1 MKTFNIIIIFLLVL
15 FVSCRKEFEKP
26 RWDAGI
32 LAPLIKT
39 NLGIDDI
46 IKDSVIQKNPD
57 NSLKIVNRELLYSM
71 TLDSLLNL
79 SKKNFPEYNTSKK
92 LSELKLDSKT
102 FSQKI
107 TLQQLADQPGNEEL
121 KKYLGQQNGPVPAIS
136 GINLPPI
143 GLPTGLFFK
152 EADIKEG
159 KMEITVNNGFPFI
172 IDSVNFR
179 LTNASGNNIYYN
191 EVFKNLTGTPQNSA
205 TDLAGKK
212 VDGDIMNAYVLNM
225 ATIAAGN
232 VPYMDPSSVITVTIK
247 ISDVKVNSA
256 NAIFPAQNVI
266 DDSSYVYLVGM
277 NDAKLTEAKLRSGN
291 VRVEVTSTAQDN
303 IYFTYDIPG
312 AIDRTGTR
320 FRIEDVVPPNQ
331 SGKPFV
337 KEYDLAGYV
346 LNLRGMNSKGQIREG
361 DTTYN
366 AFFNKITGRI
376 EYTGKL
382 IYLSLND
389 SMSVKISMENMI
401 PEYVRGYLGKDSVY
415 QTGTASIDLF
425 KKVTGGELKF
435 QDITNIGIKI
445 ENGIGVSGFVDVT
458 SIKGNRPGATPV
470 EIKNIST
477 DISPA
482 TETPLQPVIS
492 TLSLGEKGKEL
503 LNMMP
508 YSIDYKVQAFANK
521 GVDFGPNHLNQ
532 FAYYGSPL
540 NIFLDMEVPL
550 NLLANKLQ
558 LSDTI
563 EFLTKEIETSVKSGY
578 LNLIANNGFP
588 ISANLKLYFLD
599 ANKNLT
605 DSLISPE
612 SIKPAPVT
620 AGKAVGKS
628 QSIIRYNLS
637 SENSI
642 QNILHSKY
650 MVFKAVFDTQPAGE
664 YYKIYSDYELE
675 VTISGN
681 VNVTIE

>member
-1 MKTFNIIIIFLLVL
+1 MKTFNILIIFLFVL

-39 NLGIDDI
+39 KLGIGDI
-46 IKDSVIQKNPD
+46 IKDSVIQRNPD
-57 NSLKIVNRELLYSM
+57 NSLKIVNRELLYSL

-79 SKKNFPEYNTSKK
+79 GKQNFPEYNTSRK

-102 FSQKI
+102 FSHKI
-107 TLQQLADQPGNEEL
+107 TLKQLADQPGNEHL
-121 KKYLGQQNGPVPAIS
+121 KQYVEQQNGPVPAIS

-143 GLPTGLFFK
+143 PLPTGLFFT

-159 KMEITVNNGFPFI
+159 NMEITVNNEFPFS

-191 EVFKNLTGTPQNSA
+191 EVFRNLTPGTPQVKA

-212 VDGDIMNAYVLNM
+212 IEGSVMNAYVQNM
-225 ATIAAGN
+225 ATIGVGN
-232 VPYMDPSSVITVTIK
+232 VPYMDPNSTITVTIN
-247 ISDVKVNSA
+247 ISDVMVNSA
-256 NAIFPAQNVI
+256 TAVFPAQNVI
-266 DDSSYVYLVGM
+266 DDSNYVYLVSMG
-277 NDAKLTEAKLRSGN
+277 DVKLTEAKLRSGN

-312 AIDRTGTR
+312 AIDKAGTR
-320 FRIEDVVPPNQ
+320 FKIEDVVPPNQ
-331 SGKPFV
+331 AGKPFV
-337 KEYDLAGYV
+337 KEYDLAGYI
-346 LNLRGMNSKGQIREG
+346 LSLKGMNSKGEIR

-376 EYTGKL
+376 EYTGRL
-382 IYLSLND
+382 IFLSLND
-389 SMSVKISMENMI
+389 SMSVKISMENMV
-401 PEYVRGYLGKDSVY
+401 PEYVRGYLGQYSVTE
-415 QTGTASIDLF
+415 TGTAAVDLF

-435 QDITNIGIKI
+435 EEITNIGIKV
-445 ENGIGVSGFVDVT
+445 ENGIGVSGFVDVS
-458 SIKGNRPGATPV
+458 SIKGSRPGATPV
-470 EIKNIST
+470 EIKNLST
-477 DISPA
+477 VIEPA
-482 TETPLQPVIS
+482 IETPLQSVTS
-492 TLSLGEKGKEL
+492 TLSLGTKDKDL
-503 LNMMP
+503 LNLMP
-508 YSIDYKVQAFANK
+508 HSIDYQVHAFANK
-521 GVDFGPNHLNQ
+521 DVEFSPQNTNQ

-563 EFLTKEIETSVKSGY
+563 EFLTKEMEASVKSGY

-605 DSLISPE
+605 DSLISPDF
-612 SIKPAPVT
+612 IKPAPIN
-620 AGKAVGKS
+620 GDKAVGKS
-628 QSIIRYNLS
+628 QSIIKYNLS
-637 SENSI
+637 NENSI

-650 MVFKAVFDTQPAGE
+650 MVFKAVFDTQPAE
-664 YYKIYSDYELE
+664 KYYKIYSDYELD

>member
-46 IKDSVIQKNPD
+46 IKDSIIQKNPD

-79 SKKNFPEYNTSKK
+79 GKKNFPEYNTSKK

-107 TLQQLADQPGNEEL
+107 TLQQLADQPGNEDL

-159 KMEITVNNGFPFI
+159 KMEVTVNNGFPFT

-191 EVFKNLTGTPQNSA
+191 EIYKNLPSGGNGNRS

-212 VDGDIMNAYVLNM
+212 VEGDIMNAYVLNM
-225 ATIAAGN
+225 VTVAAGN
-232 VPYMDPSSVITVTIK
+232 VPYMDPGSVITVTIK

-266 DDSSYVYLVGM
+266 DDSNYVYLVNMG
-277 NDAKLTEAKLRSGN
+277 DAKLTKAKLRSGK
-291 VRVEVTSTAQDN
+291 VRVEVSSSAQDN

-312 AIDRTGTR
+312 ATDRTGTR

-331 SGKPFV
+331 SGTPFV

-346 LNLRGMNSKGQIREG
+346 LDLRGVNSKGEIRS
-361 DTTYN
+361 DTTFN

-382 IYLSLND
+382 IYLSLD
-389 SMSVKISMENMI
+389 DYMAVKISMENMV
-401 PEYVRGYLGKDSVY
+401 PEYVRGYLGKESVS
-415 QTGTASIDLF
+415 QTGTAAIDLF
-425 KKVTGGELKF
+425 KKVTGGNLNFKE
-435 QDITNIGIKI
+435 ITNIGIKV
-445 ENGIGVSGFVDVT
+445 ENGIGVSGFVDVS
-458 SIKGNRPGATPV
+458 SIKGNRPGVPPI

-477 DISPA
+477 VIKA
-482 TETPLQPVIS
+482 AKENPLRSDTS
-492 TLSLGEKGKEL
+492 TLSLGAQGREL

-508 YSIDYKVQAFANK
+508 YSIDYQVQAFANK
-521 GVDFGPNHLNQ
+521 DVDFDTAQ

-540 NIFLDMEVPL
+540 NVFLDMEVPL

-599 ANKNLT
+599 ANKSLI

-612 SIKPAPVT
+612 FIKPAPVN

-637 SENSI
+637 DENSI
-642 QNILHSKY
+642 QNILHSKF
-650 MVFKAVFDTQPAGE
+650 MVFKAVFDTQPAGD
-664 YYKIYSDYELE
+664 YYKIYSDYELD
-675 VTISGN
+675 VTVSGN

>member
-39 NLGIDDI
+39 KLGIGDI

-79 SKKNFPEYNTSKK
+79 SKQNFPEYNTSKK

-102 FSQKI
+102 FSHKI
-107 TLQQLADQPGNEEL
+107 TLQELANQPGLGNEEL
-121 KKYLGQQNGPVPAIS
+121 KKFLGQQNGPFPAIS
-136 GINLPPI
+136 DINLPPI

-159 KMEITVNNGFPFI
+159 NMEITVNNGFPFT
-172 IDSVNFR
+172 IDSVNFK
-179 LTNASGNNIYYN
+179 LTNASGDNIYYN
-191 EVFKNLTGTPQNSA
+191 EIFKNLTATPQNKS

-212 VDGDIMNAYVLNM
+212 VEGSIMNAYVLNM
-225 ATIAAGN
+225 ATMPSAN
-232 VPYMDPSSVITVTIK
+232 VPYMDPNSVITVTIK

-266 DDSSYVYLVGM
+266 DDSNYVYLVSMG
-277 NDAKLTEAKLRSGN
+277 DAKLTKAKLRSGK
-291 VRVEVTSTAQDN
+291 VRVEVSSSAQDN

-312 AIDRTGTR
+312 ATDRTGTR

-331 SGKPFV
+331 SGTPFV

-346 LNLRGMNSKGQIREG
+346 LDLRGVNSKGTIRS
-361 DTTYN
+361 DTTFN

-382 IYLSLND
+382 IYLSLD
-389 SMSVKISMENMI
+389 DYMSVKISMENMV
-401 PEYVRGYLGKDSVY
+401 PEYVRGYLGKESVT
-415 QTGTASIDLF
+415 QTGTAAIDLF
-425 KKVTGGELKF
+425 KKVTGGNLNFKE
-435 QDITNIGIKI
+435 ITNIGIKV
-445 ENGIGVSGFVDVT
+445 ENGIGVSGFVDVS
-458 SIKGNRPGATPV
+458 SIKGYRPGVPPV

-477 DISPA
+477 VIKPA
-482 TETPLQPVIS
+482 KENPLRSDTS
-492 TLSLGEKGKEL
+492 TLSLGTQGREL

-508 YSIDYKVQAFANK
+508 YSVNYQVQAFANK
-521 GVDFGPNHLNQ
+521 DVDFDTAQ

-540 NIFLDMEVPL
+540 NVFLDMEVPL

-578 LNLIANNGFP
+578 LNLIADNGFP

-612 SIKPAPVT
+612 FIKPAPVN

-637 SENSI
+637 GENSI
-642 QNILHSKY
+642 QKILHSKY
-650 MVFKAVFDTQPAGE
+650 MVFKAVFDTQPAGD
-664 YYKIYSDYELE
+664 YYKIYSDYELD